1 MLALREELPKSE
13 RGVRYG
19 DNSRSVLPIV
29 GYHIQQIVNELLMRP
44 AGVPDDNDE
53 ADVAGEN
60 SEDTM
65 EESTQGPAPQD
76 VSVQTILRCERYSSS
91 SKVEIQR

>member
-1 MLALREELPKSE
+1 MRREA
-13 RGVRYG
+13 RC

>member
-1 MLALREELPKSE
+1 MRRE
-13 RGVRYG
+13 VRC

-60 SEDTM
+60 TED
-65 EESTQGPAPQD
+65 ESIQDPAPQD
-76 VSVQTILRCERYSSS
+76 VSVQTILISTGVKATQVASKLKSRGRYS
-91 SKVEIQR
+91 

>member
-1 MLALREELPKSE
+1 MRREA
-13 RGVRYG
+13 RC

-60 SEDTM
+60 TED
-65 EESTQGPAPQD
+65 ES
-76 VSVQTILRCERYSSS
+76 I
-91 SKVEIQR
+91 

>member
-1 MLALREELPKSE
+1 MRREA
-13 RGVRYG
+13 RC

-60 SEDTM
+60 TED
-65 EESTQGPAPQD
+65 ESIQDPAPQD
-76 VSVQTILRCERYSSS
+76 VSVQTILISTGVKATQVASKLKSRGRYS
-91 SKVEIQR
+91 